1 MAKETERDP
10 DTPPGLKTMRVFSR
24 QRAHVGAVPALQRA
38 PHPPEGASSTFEL
51 QQQEAP
57 ALLCA

>member
-38 PHPPEGASSTFEL
+38 PPPEGASATFEL
-51 QQQEAP
+51 LQQEAS